1 VRERSLLIGP
11 DPGRRQAG
19 GVVTH
24 MRVLTSL
31 DAFRDA
37 DVLDLGSVH
46 GTTGVRRIAAA
57 AAVLLRLPA
66 LRRNM
71 RTRHYHNVLVQ
82 TTIVQAAFVKL
93 LLTLAVM
100 PPLRSGAVRVFFHGA
115 GRFDELPLLR
125 IRIVRRLAGRIL
137 RRAHTAYFLS
147 ASDRRGYACLFPGL
161 PAACFQNYS
170 GADTVVE
177 PERRTSGPLRLLF
190 VGRVVRKKGVFDLV
204 EALREAVRGGCD
216 CTLTVVGDGPDLPH
230 LRQYAAAVPDRVR
243 LMGYLQGPALESE
256 YRSAD
261 ALVLPTALAEGMP
274 YVMIEAM
281 RAGLPVVATPCG
293 ALPRFIVDGET
304 GFRVEPGDV
313 TSLVNAFRRLR
324 SDPAL
329 RERMGARNQRVFRE
343 LLNRSAAE
351 HFYTGLLSEPS
362 EVRQ

>member
-37 DVLDLGSVH
+37 DVFDLGSVH

-57 AAVLLRLPA
+57 AAVLRRLPA
-66 LRRNM
+66 LRRRM
-71 RTRHYHNVLVQ
+71 RTRRYDNVLVQ

-100 PPLRSGAVRVFFHGA
+100 PPLRGGAVRVFFHGG
-115 GRFDELPLLR
+115 GRFDELALLR
-125 IRIVRRLAGRIL
+125 IHIVRRLAARIL
-137 RRAHTAYFLS
+137 RRVHAAYFLS
-147 ASDRRGYACLFPGL
+147 ASDRRGYACFFPGL
-161 PAACFQNYS
+161 SAACFRNYS
-170 GADTVVE
+170 HADTVVE
-177 PERRTSGPLRLLF
+177 PERRTAGPLRLLF
-190 VGRVVRKKGVFDLV
+190 VGRVVRRKGVFDVV
-204 EALREAVRGGCD
+204 EALHEAVRGGCD
-216 CTLTVVGDGPDLPH
+216 CTLTVVGDGPDLPR
-230 LRQYAAAVPDRVR
+230 LRQHAAAVPDRVR
-243 LMGYLQGPALESE
+243 FTGYLQGASLESE

-261 ALVLPTALAEGMP
+261 ALVLPTALPEGMP

-281 RAGLPVVATPCG
+281 RAGLPVVATRCG
-293 ALPRFIVDGET
+293 ALRRFVVDGET
-304 GFRVEPGDV
+304 GFSVEPGDV
-313 TSLVNAFRRLR
+313 ASLVDAFRRLR
-324 SDPAL
+324 SGPAL

-351 HFYTGLLSEPS
+351 HFYTGLLGARSG
-362 EVRQ
+362 VRQ